1 MPCHAYA
8 DILSWMPEASLALQ
22 TDQDGK
28 SFSEAANVNE
38 ELLLKLATLQTL
50 HDVLEKSILEL
61 LNTANNVNKNH
72 TPQFGR

>member
-28 SFSEAANVNE
+28 SFSEAANANE

-72 TPQFGR
+72 APQFGR